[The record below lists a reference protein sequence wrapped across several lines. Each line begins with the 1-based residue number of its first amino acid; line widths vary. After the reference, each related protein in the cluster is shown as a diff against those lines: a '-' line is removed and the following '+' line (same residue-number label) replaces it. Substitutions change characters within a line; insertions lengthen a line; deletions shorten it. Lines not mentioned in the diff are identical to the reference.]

1 MKVYTLKQSYHV
13 MYKTQNLD
21 KLFEYIRILVGDENQ
36 NKITDLEIGI
46 TDPEW
51 DGSNSQPE
59 E

>member
-1 MKVYTLKQSYHV
+1 